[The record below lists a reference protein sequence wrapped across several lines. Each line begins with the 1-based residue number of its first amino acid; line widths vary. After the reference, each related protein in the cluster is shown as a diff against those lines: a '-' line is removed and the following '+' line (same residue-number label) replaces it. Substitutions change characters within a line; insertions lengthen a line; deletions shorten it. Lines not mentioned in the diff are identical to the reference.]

1 MAGRGGAPRPCWRWR
16 CRQPRAAWQT
26 VRPPQ
31 ETPLNTIQQLIGVIL
46 SITGCGSIS
55 ATSLF
60 PHSLPHFL
68 SPAVWH
74 RIAMFS
80 VYVFNE
86 NDKLII
92 IEIFELSFVP
102 VTFFAP
108 KSLTVDAT
116 GPFFHTLQ
124 KSLSENKCE
133 NLFFFSFIAFF

>member
-1 MAGRGGAPRPCWRWR
+1 
-16 CRQPRAAWQT
+16 
-26 VRPPQ
+26 
-31 ETPLNTIQQLIGVIL
+31 
-46 SITGCGSIS
+46 
-55 ATSLF
+55 
-60 PHSLPHFL
+60 
-68 SPAVWH
+68 
-74 RIAMFS
+74 MFS

-86 NDKLII
+86 NDKL

-133 NLFFFSFIAFF
+133 NLFFFLSLLFFEQRNQLNQTEQWGKNIIIAHF

>member
-1 MAGRGGAPRPCWRWR
+1 
-16 CRQPRAAWQT
+16 
-26 VRPPQ
+26 
-31 ETPLNTIQQLIGVIL
+31 
-46 SITGCGSIS
+46 
-55 ATSLF
+55 
-60 PHSLPHFL
+60 
-68 SPAVWH
+68 
-74 RIAMFS
+74 MFS

-133 NLFFFSFIAFF
+133 NLFFSSFFSFIAFFEQRNQLNQTEQWGKNIIIAHF